1 MHKFIFAVVSVA
13 TFYASPAFA
22 DPPPSGFKFID
33 RPVVNKL
40 DIKPLFTNLFRT
52 ASQSDPQSSS
62 AGLNFTGISSSG
74 TTTVA
79 HFMIDDSHLHAKLG
93 ELLPDGSKLISID
106 LGGGNITTNKNNTF
120 TTYTLAKYD

>member
-62 AGLNFTGISSSG
+62 SNLNFTGISSSG
-74 TTTVA
+74 TTIVD
-79 HFMIDDSHLHAKLG
+79 FMIDDSHLHAKLG